1 MAIIYSYPTVDPVRE
16 DLILGTDVSSSNKAT
31 KNFTIQSII
40 DLVTVATGDLQTVLA
55 LGNVA
60 TGFDI
65 DLTNSSFIGGGFRTT
80 GGIVIS
86 GTTGI
91 GFTNLTST
99 AFTGTIAT
107 AAQPNITSLGA
118 LTALVLDGPI
128 SGTNLITSSNLAG
141 AQNDNVVS
149 TLAIKTYVDNQV
161 GLFDTLAE
169 VLANGNTTGG
179 TSIVVSAADNITF
192 TDTSKALFGSGQDLE
207 VNNDG
212 IDSFITDL
220 STGDLRLRS
229 DDAVKI
235 QASTGGNTL
244 ATFTKGAGVDLYF
257 NNNKKLETLAGGA
270 KVTGAFEATTSGTF
284 ASLVNAGTYTA
295 GNGVGTAGQILS
307 STATGTS
314 WVTEV
319 PLYNWSL
326 EGTAIPSGAAVT
338 VTDGANITTTW
349 DAANYDLSIAVTGLP
364 DGTGAANQ
372 VTFWSDTDTLTG
384 AAGFVFAGGATG
396 QVTVAGILQAGT
408 LSDGTFSGSAGTYT
422 GGVSI
427 TSTDFVGALTGNA
440 DTATALA
447 SSGAIAITGDTT
459 STGGP
464 YTYTSGGAI
473 SIATTIADTTVTA
486 KVLTNLATPTSS
498 AISAT
503 DTILAA
509 MAKLQGQITGL
520 AGSLAFEGTW
530 DASTGNP
537 PSATPLNGQFWIVS
551 VAGSTNLS
559 GITDWLVGDWA
570 IYVNN
575 GAGTDAWQKLDQSN
589 EVLGSGAANKI
600 AKWTSTNTLATGL
613 IDDDGTTVTV
623 GNSGNLIVE
632 GNTTLGDADTDTT
645 TVKGPA
651 IFEFATRFNEGI
663 SLGAATYGTAGDV
676 LTSGGGSASV
686 NTWTTPTTGTV
697 TSVGLTETGDALT
710 ITGSPVTGSST
721 INIAGAGSASQYING
736 ALDLVTF
743 PTVDNYVSWT
753 ADSDEGTDI
762 TVTSG
767 FNLKFTGA
775 VTAGGA
781 GIATDSA
788 VSANEMTIGLINA
801 GGTPG
806 ATTFYRG
813 DGQWSVPVGTKT
825 ETLAEVLVNGNP
837 TGGTDIAVS
846 AGDDITF
853 TDTSKALF
861 GAGNDLE
868 IFHTGS
874 QSYIKDVGTGSLII
888 QSSDLFLRTNSTE
901 NAIVCAANASVTLYH
916 NNIAKLATTS
926 TGVTVTGQINANT
939 GSILKG
945 SEGLYLSAG
954 GDTANGRELQF
965 TSSTNNG
972 SSGAKHTID
981 APSGNG
987 MITLATSGL
996 DALTINQSQ
1005 DATFTGNVEID
1016 GNLTVDGN
1024 IIHGGGGGSHSGKGG
1039 TFTGSRLAKVSQ
1051 ASAPL
1056 FSVRRPVTGAIAG
1069 TVTLTSGSTGSAT
1082 TKIVAF
1088 AFRLNMTEPPFN
1100 TLIDCTGLYPY
1111 TTGSNYFNFDLT
1123 GGGDGMLS
1131 GGYTLASSTTNSNIL
1146 TFNFAGP
1153 GGAYAVPGALVTSPT
1168 FTFPANTRV
1177 ASVDVDSATVTLNQN
1192 VTVSLSHQ
1200 IKFDTSDILIFRVR
1214 AYGVDQ
1220 QISYTFDLGYDEN
1233 TVATVS
1239 TATNS

>member
-16 DLILGTDVSSSNKAT
+16 DLVLGTDVSSSNKAT

-40 DLVTVATGDLQTVLA
+40 DLVTVATGDLQTVLN

-65 DLTNSSFIGGGFRTT
+65 NLTNSSFIGGGFRTV
-80 GGIVIS
+80 GGVVIS
-86 GTTGI
+86 GTTGT
-91 GFTNLTST
+91 GFTNITST
-99 AFTGTIAT
+99 LLTGTVAT
-107 AAQPNITSLGA
+107 AAQPNITSLGG

-161 GLFDTLAE
+161 GLFDTLQE
-169 VLANGNTTGG
+169 VLANGNTTSG
-179 TSIVVSAADNITF
+179 SDIAVSTGDDITF
-192 TDTSKALFGSGQDLE
+192 TDTSKVILGTGSDATIE
-207 VNNDG
+207 HDG
-212 IDSFITDL
+212 TDL
-220 STGDLRLRS
+220 KIINTEGKTTISNSSGDI
-229 DDAVKI
+229 DI
-235 QASTGGNTL
+235 T
-244 ATFTKGAGVDLYF
+244 ATAATKKTIINGKAGVDLQF
-257 NNNKKLETLAGGA
+257 DGSKKLETLTGGA
-270 KVTGAFEATTSGTF
+270 KVTGAFEATAAGTFVNLLNSGTYQD
-284 ASLVNAGTYTA
+284 SSGD
-295 GNGVGTAGQILS
+295 VGTAGQILS
-307 STATGTS
+307 STATGTN

-338 VTDGANITTTW
+338 VTDGTNITTTW

-384 AAGFVFAGGATG
+384 AAGFIFAGGATG

-464 YTYTSGGAI
+464 YTYTSGGSI
-473 SIATTIADTTVTA
+473 SIATTIADTTVTG

-498 AISAT
+498 AIAAT

-530 DASTGNP
+530 DASAGTA

-551 VAGSTNLS
+551 VAGNTNLD

-589 EVLGSGAANKI
+589 EVLGSGAPNKI

-613 IDDDGTTVTV
+613 ISDDGTTVTV
-623 GNSGNLIVE
+623 GNSGNFVVE
-632 GNTTLGDADTDTT
+632 GNTTLGDADTDST

-651 IFEFATRFNEGI
+651 VFEETSRFNVGI
-663 SLGAATYGTAGDV
+663 SLGAATYGTAGQV
-676 LTSGGGSASV
+676 LTSGGGAASV

-710 ITGSPVTGSST
+710 ITNSPITSTGD
-721 INIAGAGSASQYING
+721 INIAGAGTASQYING
-736 ALDLVTF
+736 VLDLVTF

-788 VSANEMTIGLINA
+788 VSANEMTIGLVNA
-801 GGTPG
+801 GGTPST
-806 ATTFYRG
+806 TTFYRG

-825 ETLAEVLVNGNP
+825 ETLAEVLVNGNT
-837 TGGTDIAVS
+837 TGSTDISVTSANIVFQDSS
-846 AGDDITF
+846 AGGNGR
-853 TDTSKALF
+853 ALF
-861 GAGNDLE
+861 GATQDLQ
-868 IFHTGS
+868 IFHDGS
-874 QSYIKDVGTGSLII
+874 NSYIIDEGTG
-888 QSSDLFLRTNSTE
+888 DLRIDTNAFRLRSANGGETMITAFEDGAVNLMHNDITRLSTTN
-901 NAIVCAANASVTLYH
+901 AGI
-916 NNIAKLATTS
+916 
-926 TGVTVTGQINANT
+926 TVTGDGNITGIARANQVLW
-939 GSILKG
+939 GNS
-945 SEGLYLSAG
+945 Y
-954 GDTANGRELQF
+954 ANGVLSWDTGYALIQ
-965 TSSTNNG
+965 G
-972 SSGAKHTID
+972 Q
-981 APSGNG
+981 SGNA
-987 MITLATSGL
+987 IKFQPNATTALIL
-996 DALTINQSQ
+996 DTSAN
-1005 DATFTGNVEID
+1005 AEFKGNVEID
-1016 GNLTVDGN
+1016 GNLTVDGD
-1024 IIHGGGGGSHSGKGG
+1024 IIHGGGNSG
-1039 TFTGSRLAKVSQ
+1039 TFTGSKSFTGGA
-1051 ASAPL
+1051 ASAIL
-1056 FSVRRPVTGAIAG
+1056 FRLFRPTTGAL
-1069 TVTLTSGSTGSAT
+1069 VFDVYLTSGTSGYACKKYTVAHRLNTAPNYNKIIDSGAATNGDYVVTFANDGQSVGGDAISCSIAAT
-1082 TKIVAF
+1082 TTQDIH
-1088 AFRLNMTEPPFN
+1088 
-1100 TLIDCTGLYPY
+1100 Y
-1111 TTGSNYFNFDLT
+1111 TVQVGQGATAVT
-1123 GGGDGMLS
+1123 R
-1131 GGYTLASSTTNSNIL
+1131 YTS
-1146 TFNFAGP
+1146 
-1153 GGAYAVPGALVTSPT
+1153 
-1168 FTFPANTRV
+1168 
-1177 ASVDVDSATVTLNQN
+1177 
-1192 VTVSLSHQ
+1192 
-1200 IKFDTSDILIFRVR
+1200 
-1214 AYGVDQ
+1214 
-1220 QISYTFDLGYDEN
+1220 
-1233 TVATVS
+1233 
-1239 TATNS
+1239 

>member
-107 AAQPNITSLGA
+107 ATQPNITSLGA

-128 SGTNLITSSNLAG
+128 SGTNLITSSNLTG
-141 AQNDNVVS
+141 AANDNVVS

-192 TDTSKALFGSGQDLE
+192 TDTSKALFGNSQDLE
-207 VNNDG
+207 INNDG

-229 DDAVKI
+229 DNAVKI

-257 NNNKKLETLAGGA
+257 NNDKKLETLVGGA
-270 KVTGAFEATTSGTF
+270 KVTGAFEATTTGTF
-284 ASLVNAGTYTA
+284 IGLLNTGTYTA
-295 GNGVGTAGQILS
+295 TNGIGTAGQILS
-307 STATGTS
+307 STGTGTS

-326 EGTAIPSGAAVT
+326 EGTTIPSGTAVT
-338 VTDGANITTTW
+338 ITDGANITTTW
-349 DAANYDLSIAVTGLP
+349 DAGTFDLTIATTGVP
-364 DGTGAANQ
+364 DGSGAANQ
-372 VTFWSDTDTLTG
+372 VTFWSDADTLTS
-384 AAGFVFAGGATG
+384 AAGFIFAGGATG
-396 QVTVAGILQAGT
+396 QVTVAGTLQAGT
-408 LSDGTFSGSAGTYT
+408 LSDGTFSGTAGTYT

-427 TSTDFVGALTGNA
+427 ESTTFVGALTGNA

-447 SSGAIAITGDTT
+447 APGTISIDGDFTTTIA
-459 STGGP
+459 P
-464 YTYTSGGAI
+464 TYTSGGSETITAN
-473 SIATTIADTTVTA
+473 IADTVVTA
-486 KVLTNLATPTSS
+486 KILTNLATPTSA
-498 AISAT
+498 AISAG

-551 VAGSTNLS
+551 VAGNTNLD

-613 IDDDGTTVTV
+613 IDDDGTLVTI
-623 GNSGNLIVE
+623 GNSGSLLVE
-632 GNTTLGDADTDTT
+632 GSTTLGDATTDTVT
-645 TVKGPA
+645 ATGPVTLNKTLN
-651 IFEFATRFNEGI
+651 IVEGI
-663 SLGAATYGTAGDV
+663 EVNGGAGTAGQV
-676 LTSGGGSASV
+676 LTSGAGSGTVMS
-686 NTWTTPTTGTV
+686 WTTPTTGV
-697 TSVGLTETGDALT
+697 VESISG
-710 ITGSPVTGSST
+710 
-721 INIAGAGSASQYING
+721 GAGITISGTSAIPVVSVDYLG
-736 ALDLVTF
+736 ADNIILSAGTAVTPVGADTIMISDASDSGNVVKALISGLPF
-743 PTVDNYVSWT
+743 DAYSSWT

-825 ETLAEVLVNGNP
+825 ETLEEVLGNGN
-837 TGGTDIAVS
+837 TSGANDIVMADSQKITFGASGDLEITHDTSNSYINTTSGS
-846 AGDDITF
+846 AGDLFIDSQGSGHDLYLQAADDVFIRPQGGQDGIKVIGNQGLELYGYNLSTSAMNKVF
-853 TDTSKALF
+853 YTDDLGSGFPRAIAEKGLRIFNAGSSYGALEYYTE
-861 GAGNDLE
+861 GAGNNRGGMQINGANQSTSNR
-868 IFHTGS
+868 IFVGDGYIQGTTSGS
-874 QSYIKDVGTGSLII
+874 PGFGLLPVVEFFYSNPT
-888 QSSDLFLRTNSTE
+888 TT
-901 NAIVCAANASVTLYH
+901 
-916 NNIAKLATTS
+916 IAKYQFSTS
-926 TGVTVTGQINANT
+926 RAFI
-939 GSILKG
+939 GS
-945 SEGLYLSAG
+945 SAG
-954 GDTANGRELQF
+954 NVDLKITGDTE
-965 TSSTNNG
+965 
-972 SSGAKHTID
+972 
-981 APSGNG
+981 
-987 MITLATSGL
+987 ITG
-996 DALTINQSQ
+996 D
-1005 DATFTGNVEID
+1005 
-1016 GNLTVDGN
+1016 LTVDGD
-1024 IIHGGGGGSHSGKGG
+1024 IIHGGGNSG
-1039 TFTGSRLAKVSQ
+1039 TFTGSKSFTGGAASVILFRL
-1051 ASAPL
+1051 
-1056 FSVRRPVTGAIAG
+1056 FRPTTGAL
-1069 TVTLTSGSTGSAT
+1069 VFDVYLTSGTSGYACKKYTVAHRLNTTPNYNKIIDSGAAANGDYVVTFANDGQSIGGDAISCSIAAT
-1082 TKIVAF
+1082 TTQDI
-1088 AFRLNMTEPPFN
+1088 
-1100 TLIDCTGLYPY
+1100 YY
-1111 TTGSNYFNFDLT
+1111 TVQVGQGATAVT
-1123 GGGDGMLS
+1123 R
-1131 GGYTLASSTTNSNIL
+1131 YTS
-1146 TFNFAGP
+1146 
-1153 GGAYAVPGALVTSPT
+1153 
-1168 FTFPANTRV
+1168 
-1177 ASVDVDSATVTLNQN
+1177 
-1192 VTVSLSHQ
+1192 
-1200 IKFDTSDILIFRVR
+1200 
-1214 AYGVDQ
+1214 
-1220 QISYTFDLGYDEN
+1220 
-1233 TVATVS
+1233 
-1239 TATNS
+1239 